1 MVNKL
6 SAEYLFYN
14 NESPVQWG
22 TVSQIHNYIKK
33 HSNNQNL
40 KSNLQTL
47 KDFKRE
53 INLGT
58 HTNKNLKDIG
68 SYHRNIIPKR
78 NGSFQADLVDIL
90 GSNKTNKHALKVNDG
105 FVWMLL
111 VINTQTKKVYFRKMK
126 KKTAEETSKNLE
138 SIFKD
143 DVGLSKNDEFTV
155 LLQTDK
161 GTEFFNNPVKK
172 VLNNLNVRLYASYS
186 RHKANI
192 VERVILTLRRPL
204 VKAMES
210 KGFKWIDLIDNII
223 EKYNNRYHLSISM
236 TPNEA
241 EQNFWG
247 AIFNNKYLNQTKDKK
262 KKFVQSFYK
271 DDCVRV
277 RSHFPGEKFKKGS
290 FRHFSAEIF
299 YVNSILKTDTHAIYK
314 LRNEKGEIMKGV
326 YDDNDLVKAKSQEL
340 YNVIILN
347 ERKRNKKDEVLIEYD
362 GFPDYGKQWIDRNEL
377 VNL

>member
-90 GSNKTNKHALKVNDG
+90 GSNKTNKYALKVNDG